1 MTPEQAVFR
10 FNTDTTLLPEVRS
23 GRILRK
29 AVQAVHAYPANV
41 EMTMTTRR
49 VLNALCVYA
58 QDTFAIMSDEQRALI
73 KDRNVR
79 GTPVFRIQIGRL
91 KTMIE
96 QSSNDNERI
105 YQALDNLYRWEF
117 RYNVMGDVDGETQ
130 VLERVQ
136 SRFISTLGKGEMDG
150 LLSGEVAYEI
160 PNDVLL
166 MILEPRIFAQIDM
179 RASNTLGSAH
189 AIALYENCVRY
200 LGTQNKVTAVLPVQ
214 EWINLI
220 SGDGN
225 YPDAYKQFKR
235 FVLTP
240 AIKWLEKND
249 LVPFT
254 VEPLER
260 RGPRN
265 KMIALQF
272 KLQLKKQPSLAMD
285 MPPPSWSPTLLE
297 VLKTVYSMSKRDISD
312 LAKIATEDELQEA
325 MSRDAV
331 MIQRKIAAGTPV
343 LKRAD
348 YLRGILRNVQTG
360 KNKHA
365 EPEVDAEELAS
376 KEIKQAMDRA
386 KRMRDEFERFR
397 VATIA
402 TKFSAL
408 GEDESESIR
417 ERFAQAKKAD
427 ITVSSMIARGWDKAA
442 LKSIFH
448 AWIKDQPDLVGSF
461 LNRADEVDFEVWNE
475 LQRSAPGLTK

>member
-1 MTPEQAVFR
+1 MFR
-10 FNTDTTLLPEVRS
+10 FNTDTTLLPEFRP

-58 QDTFAIMSDEQRALI
+58 QDTFAIMSSEQRALI
-73 KDRNVR
+73 KDPTVR

-91 KTMIE
+91 KTMIG

-105 YQALDNLYRWEF
+105 YQALDNLYQWQF
-117 RYNVMGDVDGETQ
+117 RFNVMGDVDGETQ
-130 VLERVQ
+130 VLERVK
-136 SRFISTLGKGEMDG
+136 SRFISTLGLGEKSG

-166 MILEPRIFAQIDM
+166 MILEPSIFAQIDM

-189 AIALYENCVRY
+189 AIALYENCIRY
-200 LGTQNKVTAVLPVQ
+200 LGTHNKVTAVLPVQ
-214 EWINLI
+214 EWVNLI

-225 YPDAYKQFKR
+225 YPNAYKQFKR

-265 KMIALQF
+265 KMVALQF
-272 KLQLKKQPSLAMD
+272 KLHLKKQPSLNMD
-285 MPPPSWSPTLLE
+285 IPPPSWSPSLLE
-297 VLKTVYSMSKRDISD
+297 VLQTVYSMSKREIAE
-312 LAKIATEDELQEA
+312 LAQLATEDELQEA
-325 MSRDAV
+325 MRRDAI

-343 LKRAD
+343 LKRAS
-348 YLRGILRNVQTG
+348 YLRAIVRNVQIG
-360 KNKHA
+360 KNKLA
-365 EPEVDAEELAS
+365 EPEMDPQEMAS
-376 KEIKQAMDRA
+376 KELQQAMDRA
-386 KRMRDEFERFR
+386 KRLREAFERFR

-402 TKFSAL
+402 SKLSTL
-408 GEDESESIR
+408 GEAEVDHLR
-417 ERFAQAKKAD
+417 ARFALANKD
-427 ITVSSMIARGWDKAA
+427 DVTIGSMIARGWDKKGSTG
-442 LKSIFH
+442 LKTILH
-448 AWIKDQPDLVGSF
+448 AWIKDQPDLAANF
-461 LNRADEVDFEVWNE
+461 LTRPDEIDFEVWNE